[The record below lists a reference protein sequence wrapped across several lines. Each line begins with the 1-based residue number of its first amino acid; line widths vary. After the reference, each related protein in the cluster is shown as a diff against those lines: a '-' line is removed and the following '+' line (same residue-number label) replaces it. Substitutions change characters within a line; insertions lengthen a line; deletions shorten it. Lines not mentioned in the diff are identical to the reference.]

1 MNHRQ
6 LSYFLEVYKKR
17 NITQAAKN
25 LFISP
30 QAISKTIAT
39 LEDEL
44 KVSLFVHDK
53 NRIIPTKEAAK
64 LALHAERIL
73 LEYAIIESQLFIE
86 QNVKEPLLIACSFDA
101 PLLIGADFFMQFQMN
116 HPDIKVVLR
125 EATDSKIFS
134 RLESGKHELAITAS
148 CPDLDHYV
156 CENILSDNFV
166 LLVNKANPLSQKSI
180 ITYSDLNNQRLIAK
194 DISSFDSINQLSN
207 IATTHSSVD
216 VIMESSNSQLIID
229 MVEQNIGIAMLPSK
243 LVSRI
248 NSEEIATIPFEGEV
262 NKKIYLIHRRDIVLG
277 DEYKLFKEAL
287 LDHFRIL
294 PIYR

>member
-73 LEYAIIESQLFIE
+73 LEYAIIESQLFTE